1 MKESVMATINDR
13 PWLAARNLIW
23 VHVLVFGSIALAC
36 YIAPET
42 PFGESAWLPLA
53 RLAVY
58 LFAASLAALI
68 VFLVGGALSGSR
80 RQAAL
85 ALLAALVLD
94 VQIPILAFSQPA
106 SLEYLHARVGIPWF
120 VVPVVFLTLVGMTV
134 HCLLRLKRVVAAG
147 YAGASS

>member
-1 MKESVMATINDR
+1 MATINDR
-13 PWLAARNLIW
+13 PGSAAANLIW

-53 RLAVY
+53 RLAVF
-58 LFAASLAALI
+58 LFAAGLSALI
-68 VFLVGGALSGSR
+68 VFLVGSALSGSR

-85 ALLAALVLD
+85 ALLAALVVD
-94 VQIPILAFSQPA
+94 AQIPILAFSQPA

-120 VVPVVFLTLVGMTV
+120 VVPVVFLALVGTTV
-134 HCLLRLKRVVAAG
+134 HCLLRLKRVVAAS